1 MPFERHVVGYEKY
14 LLYQFDDD
22 HVKTPRSVTF
32 QSCGRRRFVE
42 DAKRMR
48 FTSCWGV

>member
-22 HVKTPRSVTF
+22 PVKTPRSVTF
-32 QSCGRRRFVE
+32 LSCRRRRFVE